1 MTCSFSTPISA
12 RSSTRQLRQVLSYLP
27 FIVGAGRAAIGV
39 AHMIAPTR
47 ANELLAGPDA
57 ALPTTRSAARTFGIR
72 EIYIGGGLRAALR
85 WAPAMVSP
93 MLRAGV
99 AVDVWDTGAF
109 ALTAN
114 LPTYTRTGGCAVAG
128 GFAIAG
134 VLADSQLP
142 NASRF

>member
-1 MTCSFSTPISA
+1 MSRSVAMPGSA
-12 RSSTRQLRQVLSYLP
+12 RLTTARLLVRHLP
-27 FIVGAGRAAIGV
+27 AIVGAGRAAIGV

-47 ANELLAGPDA
+47 ANALLAGPDA

-72 EIYIGGGLRAALR
+72 EIYVGGGLLAALR
-85 WAPAMVSP
+85 WAPVMVRP

-99 AVDVWDTGAF
+99 VVDVWDTGVF
-109 ALTAN
+109 ALTSD

-134 VLADSQLP
+134 ALADAQLTRTVR
-142 NASRF
+142 A